1 MCYGMSENEIDEL
14 EKVDEYLMRGLLKAH
29 SKTPIE
35 ALYLETG
42 VIPIK
47 SVIMS
52 RRLSYLKNILN
63 KNEHELVHKV
73 YKAQMRKPVKNDWVT
88 SVDNDKKKIN
98 MTFTEHQIKK
108 MSKKLYKKNLKQKI
122 RKNAFLE
129 LINLK
134 ERHSKMKNVNYKTL
148 SLQPYLSDSRF
159 SLKQKQLLFKLR
171 TRMLDVK
178 GNFKSMFQ
186 GNIQCDLCNED
197 VSQSQDHLL
206 DCQKLIDNCSELY
219 NNVVVEH
226 DDIFGK
232 VDKQLSV
239 VRLYQKV
246 LEVREKL
253 QDQIDLN

>member
-1 MCYGMSENEIDEL
+1 
-14 EKVDEYLMRGLLKAH
+14 
-29 SKTPIE
+29 
-35 ALYLETG
+35 
-42 VIPIK
+42 
-47 SVIMS
+47 
-52 RRLSYLKNILN
+52 
-63 KNEHELVHKV
+63 
-73 YKAQMRKPVKNDWVT
+73 
-88 SVDNDKKKIN
+88 
-98 MTFTEHQIKK
+98 MTFTEYQIKK
-108 MSKKLYKKNLKQKI
+108 MSKKLFKKNLKQKI
-122 RKNAFLE
+122 RKNALLE
-129 LINLK
+129 LNKIK
-134 ERHSKMKNVNYKTL
+134 ESHSKMKNVKYETL
-148 SLQPYLSDSRF
+148 SLQPYLADSRF

-186 GNIQCDLCNED
+186 GNIQCDLCNEN
-197 VSQSQDHLL
+197 VVQSQDHLL